1 MLSFPSGSRVR
12 KTDVAFNHRPG
23 VCGQEWQSKLKGWSR
38 RPRAFGIE
46 AEGLETVEYMNSQG
60 LLRKNG
66 GGF

>member
-1 MLSFPSGSRVR
+1 M
-12 KTDVAFNHRPG
+12 T
-23 VCGQEWQSKLKGWSR
+23 GQEFVGEDWQGKLKGWTR
-38 RPRAFGIE
+38 RPQAFGIE